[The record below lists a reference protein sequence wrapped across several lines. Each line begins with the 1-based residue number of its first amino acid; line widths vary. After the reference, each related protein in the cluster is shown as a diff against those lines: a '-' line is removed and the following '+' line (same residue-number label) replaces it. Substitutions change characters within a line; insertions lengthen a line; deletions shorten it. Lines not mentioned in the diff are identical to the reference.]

1 MAQDVNKMIEELKS
15 KVAVLMS
22 LFSVQKSQN
31 EQLKKENEELKKQIE
46 QQQISIKGLEQ
57 KVNTLQLAKAVSGNS
72 DEVSDTPARKYIE
85 GIIREID
92 SCIALL
98 NK

>member
-1 MAQDVNKMIEELKS
+1 MTEESKQIIEGIKS
-15 KVAVLMS
+15 KVVVLTSMY
-22 LFSVQKSQN
+22 SVLKSQN
-31 EQLKKENEELKKQIE
+31 EQLKKDNEELKQTIEKQ
-46 QQQISIKGLEQ
+46 QNSILELEQ

>member
-1 MAQDVNKMIEELKS
+1 MTQDINNIIEGLKS
-15 KVAVLMS
+15 KISVLMS
-22 LFSVQKSQN
+22 MFSVLKSQN
-31 EQLKKENEELKKQIE
+31 EQLKKENEDFKQTIE
-46 QQQISIKGLEQ
+46 KQQNLITELEQ
-57 KVNTLQLAKAVSGNS
+57 KVNTLQLAKAVS
-72 DEVSDTPARKYIE
+72 DTSGTTDDKSARKYIE

>member
-57 KVNTLQLAKAVSGNS
+57 KVNTLQLAKAVSDTSGNS
-72 DEVSDTPARKYIE
+72 EDNSARKYIE
-85 GIIREID
+85 GIVREID

>member
-1 MAQDVNKMIEELKS
+1 MTEESKQIIEGIKS
-15 KVAVLMS
+15 KVVVLTSMY
-22 LFSVQKSQN
+22 SVLKSQN

-57 KVNTLQLAKAVSGNS
+57 KVNTLQLAKAVSDTSGNS
-72 DEVSDTPARKYIE
+72 EDKSARKYIE
-85 GIIREID
+85 GIVREID

>member
-1 MAQDVNKMIEELKS
+1 MTQNVNDTIKELKS
-15 KVAVLMS
+15 KVSVLMS
-22 LFSVQKSQN
+22 MFSVQKSQN
-31 EQLKKENEELKKQIE
+31 EQLKKENEELKKIIE
-46 QQQISIKGLEQ
+46 QQQHSIEGLEQ
-57 KVNTLQLAKAVSGNS
+57 KVNTLQLAKAVSDSSGQQNDNS
-72 DEVSDTPARKYIE
+72 ARKYIE